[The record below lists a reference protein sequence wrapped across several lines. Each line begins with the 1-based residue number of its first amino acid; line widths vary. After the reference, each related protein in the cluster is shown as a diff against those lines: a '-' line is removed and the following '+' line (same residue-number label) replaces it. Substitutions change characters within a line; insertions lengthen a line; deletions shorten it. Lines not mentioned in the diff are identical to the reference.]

1 MQGTG
6 LFIEMFPVWRA
17 NMKTISCKC
26 FWLLLLML
34 LLPTGLL
41 AAETVESPA
50 PPALPGVAEV
60 IPRLAELRQEAG
72 TVQNR
77 LGILSETKSFED
89 PLESVKK
96 RREKLAEEVAQ
107 FESGTGWSF
116 DRLLEGRQHLEEHKN
131 NLDDLLNSISLRL
144 AELDGL
150 RQDWL
155 EKRTF
160 WDQWRKAQGAGLLR
174 AQKEAFDKAPR
185 DIAGILDRITVAGKP
200 LVALQNE
207 VIQLEEQ
214 NQLSLVQIDEML
226 QAMRGKTFK
235 KNAKSFTNPD
245 FYRQFNRSLLAEAGK
260 GLRQTSGF
268 EKYFF
273 RQKGWIVALQL
284 LLAAGLAIFIMA
296 QRNKVQITEEWRFI
310 FQHPAATGV
319 FVAVTAL
326 SPLYGVTPGSLRLL
340 LIALAA
346 FSSAILVSGLLRSP
360 CKIFMVYLL
369 ATLLVVSTA
378 LQVIALPAPLY
389 RLYLTF
395 LSLTGFPLLVLL
407 ASRIRKNLG
416 GRTEGFVLA
425 LRLGAVVL
433 FLAFLAQFGGFTNL
447 SSRLFESSIQTVF
460 LGLFAA
466 MAIRL
471 GRGGLDYLFGLR
483 FFRRRLFFSSFGDE
497 LVAQLKKVFQVF
509 ILVSSMLYLVVIW
522 GWGIF
527 DSPREVWAAFM
538 QLGFS
543 LGEVRVTAHMV
554 VIALLA
560 LYAAVQISW
569 LLRALLDTEFF
580 PRSAIERG
588 VRDSIKKLLHYSM
601 MLIGF
606 LFAMSLLGV
615 TLRNFV
621 VLAGA
626 FGIGIGFGLQNI
638 VNNFVSGLVLLFER
652 PIKLGDMV
660 MIEGEWAIVK
670 KIGLRST
677 TVETFDLSEI
687 IVPNSDLISQKVTN
701 WTLSNEQSRLVIPVG
716 VAYGS
721 DVSKVLTILQECAEQ
736 HPKVLETPAP
746 SVIFTAFGA
755 SSLDFELRAWIADVN
770 SRLAVKSELLLEI
783 DARFRRANVEIPFPQ
798 HDLHLRSIDSAVLD
812 RVSTG
817 KKPLVPDP
825 PDGRSGRHPQV
836 PDETGN

>member
-1 MQGTG
+1 MKIVSGICCW
-6 LFIEMFPVWRA
+6 LF
-17 NMKTISCKC
+17 
-26 FWLLLLML
+26 LLVLLWPM
-34 LLPTGLL
+34 GLL
-41 AAETVESPA
+41 AAETVEPAA

-72 TVQNR
+72 AVENKLAG
-77 LGILSETKSFED
+77 LGETKSFED
-89 PLESVKK
+89 PLQSARK
-96 RREKLAEEVAQ
+96 RQEKLAEEVAQ

-116 DRLLEGRQHLEEHKN
+116 DRLLEGRQHLEEHEN
-131 NLDDLLNSISLRL
+131 NLADLLNSISVRL
-144 AELDGL
+144 VELDSL
-150 RQDWL
+150 RQGWL

-160 WDQWRKAQGAGLLR
+160 WNQWRQAQGPGLLK
-174 AQKEAFDKAPR
+174 AQKEAFQKAPA
-185 DIAGILDRITVAGKP
+185 DIADILDRITAAGKP

-207 VIQLEEQ
+207 VSQLQEQ

-235 KNAKSFTNPD
+235 KTAKSFTNPD
-245 FYRQFNRSLLAEAGK
+245 FYRQFNLELLTEAKK
-260 GLRQTSGF
+260 GLRQMSGF

-284 LLAAGLAIFIMA
+284 LLAAGLALFIMV
-296 QRNKVQITEEWRFI
+296 QRKKVQVTEEWRFI

-319 FVAVTAL
+319 FVAVAAL

-340 LIALAA
+340 LVALAA
-346 FSSAILVSGLLRSP
+346 FSSAILVSGLLKSP

-395 LSLTGFPLLVLL
+395 LSLLGLPLLLQL

-416 GRTEGFVLA
+416 GRTDGFVLA

-447 SSRLFESSIQTVF
+447 SSRLFESSINTVF

-471 GRGGLDYLFGLR
+471 GRGGLDYLFGVS
-483 FFRRRLFFSSFGDE
+483 FFRRRLFFSNFGDE
-497 LVAQLKKVFQVF
+497 LVAQLKKVFQIFV
-509 ILVSSMLYLVVIW
+509 LGSSILYLVVIW
-522 GWGIF
+522 GWGVF
-527 DSPREVWAAFM
+527 DSAREVWAAFM

-554 VIALLA
+554 LIAILA

-588 VRDSIKKLLHYSM
+588 VRDSIKKLLHYGV

-652 PIKLGDMV
+652 PIKLGDMIMV
-660 MIEGEWAIVK
+660 EGEWAIVK

-677 TVETFDLSEI
+677 TVETFDMSEI

-721 DVSKVLTILQECAEQ
+721 DVPKVLAILRECAER
-736 HPKVLETPAP
+736 HPKVLENPEP

-770 SRLAVKSELLLEI
+770 SRLAVKSELLQDI
-783 DARFRRANVEIPFPQ
+783 DAQFRRANVEIPFPQ
-798 HDLHLRSIDSAVLD
+798 RDLHLRSIDCAVLD
-812 RVSTG
+812 RVTG
-817 KKPLVPDP
+817 DRKPTE
-825 PDGRSGRHPQV
+825 S
-836 PDETGN
+836 